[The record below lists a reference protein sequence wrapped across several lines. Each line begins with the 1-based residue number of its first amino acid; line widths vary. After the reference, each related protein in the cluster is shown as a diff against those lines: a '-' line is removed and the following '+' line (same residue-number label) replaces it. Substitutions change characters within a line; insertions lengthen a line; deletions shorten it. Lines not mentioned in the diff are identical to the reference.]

1 VSIAPKMTPCRGPS
15 KPISLEVVILLL
27 LTLQSIPNVA
37 LTGTFQS
44 PRVKESSGTDDS
56 TFVLTG
62 EAD

>member
-1 VSIAPKMTPCRGPS
+1 
-15 KPISLEVVILLL
+15 LEVVILLL

-44 PRVKESSGTDDS
+44 PRVKESSGIDDS

>member
-1 VSIAPKMTPCRGPS
+1 
-15 KPISLEVVILLL
+15 LEVVILLL

-62 EAD
+62 EADRRGRGPIHTVRCPD